1 MLSPVVQTNSTSVSA
16 FLPVLSHGLAQ
27 VEAANLAG
35 GQRSRV
41 DLNGD
46 WERHVNGALF
56 DLFRVP
62 SSRRPLGYYRLKR
75 SFLLPKLAPYQRA
88 ILRFEAITYHGR
100 VFLNSTELGTMGPYV
115 PYEFDFTA
123 QAKEGSNQVEVA
135 IADLIPD
142 PGGAGKD
149 EIELGLNPGWE
160 GYGGIIRDVYVEV
173 RPAAFIDNLR
183 FSYKLNGDY
192 TAVTCSVELHISS
205 SIGTSGHLEVALRQ
219 GKTAVAKADKEV
231 MIPKGQSEATLTFE
245 IKAPLLWSPDQ
256 PNLYG
261 LAANLKTESGLDQF
275 GCRTGFR
282 SFVIKGTTFELNGQP
297 VVLNGVCRH
306 DMWKDQGFTLSREQ
320 MEQDMRMIKG
330 LGCNFVRLVHY
341 PNHRYIVDLADELGL
356 LVSEEPGY
364 WGMNFKTMRRSTIEL
379 GLGIMERTIRRD
391 WNSPSVFVWFLG
403 NECTFTVDY
412 LKEGKALCNRLDPIA
427 RLVSFAN
434 SMDNKEARP
443 LFEQA
448 GMDFFDQHPY
458 GFDENKF
465 QKAVDDFGDSRP
477 TTFTE
482 WGWEVAS
489 WEGGGIVYDRD
500 FDRILDLVEAKK
512 VAGHAFWSWQDVR
525 EYSRIDWPTQNGIL
539 LSGVVTE
546 AREPRPRL
554 HMELARLFQG
564 RRKGE
569 LTASGRPQIVPL
581 RWAPWSSK
589 NQFQQID
596 LQPLA
601 DSETGQKAWG
611 DLESVL
617 AESWSKSR
625 MARNQWT
632 RTGKKLRLWQ
642 GANVEITGVG
652 FKTPLVEDFVRPLV
666 LTPRFPQL
674 EIPVRTVATQLH
686 FLGQVTLPHGF
697 PTTGQAGQTVASY
710 RIRYASG
717 KVKEVLLRHG
727 IEVAQANLIYGS
739 TRINPLVTSA
749 QRALEFVKDAARENY
764 QVLLFSVPTDASRI
778 ESVTCRLLGEH
789 SFLIFAITS
798 ELASKST

>member
-1 MLSPVVQTNSTSVSA
+1 MLSSLVRTHSTSLSA
-16 FLPVLSHGLAQ
+16 FLPVLSHGPAQ
-27 VEAANLAG
+27 VETANLAG

-41 DLNGD
+41 SLNGD

-75 SFLLPKLAPYQRA
+75 SFLLPKLSPHRRA
-88 ILRFEAITYHGR
+88 FLRFEAITYHGR
-100 VFLNSTELGTMGPYV
+100 VFVNNSELGTMGPYV
-115 PYEFDFTA
+115 PYEFDFTTH
-123 QAKEGSNQVEVA
+123 AKEGSNQVEVA

-160 GYGGIIRDVYVEV
+160 GYGGIVRDVYVEM

-192 TAVTCSVELHISS
+192 TAATCAVELHLSS
-205 SIGTSGHLEVALRQ
+205 SIETSGHLEVALRQ
-219 GKTAVAKADKEV
+219 GKTVVAKADKEV
-231 MIPKGQSEATLTFE
+231 MIPKGHSEAALTFE

-256 PNLYG
+256 PNLYA
-261 LAANLKTESGLDQF
+261 LAAHLKTESGLDHF
-275 GCRTGFR
+275 GCKTGFR
-282 SFVIKGTTFELNGQP
+282 SFTIKGTTFELNGRP
-297 VVLNGVCRH
+297 LVLNGVCRH

-364 WGMNFKTMRRSTIEL
+364 WGMNFKTMRRSMIEL

-403 NECTFTVDY
+403 NECTLTVDY
-412 LKEGKALCNRLDPIA
+412 LKEGKALCNRLDPIG

-434 SMDNKEARP
+434 SMGNEEARAI
-443 LFEQA
+443 FEQA

-465 QKAVDDFGDSRP
+465 QKAVDIFGSSKP

-482 WGWEVAS
+482 WGWEIT
-489 WEGGGIVYDRD
+489 GGEGIVYDRD
-500 FDRILDLVEAKK
+500 FDRLLDLVETRK

-554 HMELARLFQG
+554 YMELARLFQG
-564 RRKGE
+564 RRRE
-569 LTASGRPQIVPL
+569 AFLTSRRPQIVPL
-581 RWAPWSSK
+581 RWTPWSSK
-589 NQFQQID
+589 NQFQPID

-601 DSETGQKAWG
+601 DSQTSQKAWG

-642 GANVEITGVG
+642 GGKVEITGVG
-652 FKTPLVEDFVRPLV
+652 FKTPLVEDFVHPLV
-666 LTPRFPQL
+666 LTRRFPQL
-674 EIPVRTVATQLH
+674 EIPVRTSATQLH
-686 FLGQVTLPHGF
+686 FLGQVTLPNGF
-697 PTTGQAGQTVASY
+697 PTTGQAGQTVANY
-710 RIRYASG
+710 RIRYAG
-717 KVKEVLLRHG
+717 GRVKEVPLRNG
-727 IEVAQANLIYGS
+727 IEVTQANLIYGS

-749 QRALEFVKDAARENY
+749 QRVLEFVKDVARENY
-764 QVLLFSVPTDASRI
+764 QVLLFSIPTGGNRI
-778 ESVTCRLLGEH
+778 ESVTCRLLGEDPL
-789 SFLIFAITS
+789 LIFAVTA
-798 ELASKST
+798 ELALKST